1 MKESSLP
8 LLLYWTPI
16 HRINQHFISIAI
28 YAVLLHIWLQDY
40 FFVFAISNGKDA
52 QLLFMFNGKGVKH
65 WMIDSSMF
73 VCGFELF
80 YFCYIL
86 MERYTTLHYVQW
98 KRFKIDWSYNLQAWP
113 SKGTT
118 LSPYCGKSSSFLSSC

>member
-1 MKESSLP
+1 M
-8 LLLYWTPI
+8 

-65 WMIDSSMF
+65 
-73 VCGFELF
+73 
-80 YFCYIL
+80 
-86 MERYTTLHYVQW
+86 
-98 KRFKIDWSYNLQAWP
+98 
-113 SKGTT
+113 
-118 LSPYCGKSSSFLSSC
+118 